1 MASRCDFSGLQELI
15 KNSKGEHTESE
26 SFEMIEA
33 VAKKNPS
40 STSFLTIGD
49 ILFFWNSR

>member
-15 KNSKGEHTESE
+15 ENSKVNIPKSESK

-33 VAKKNPS
+33 LAKKNPS
-40 STSFLTIGD
+40 SNSFLRNG
-49 ILFFWNSR
+49 IL